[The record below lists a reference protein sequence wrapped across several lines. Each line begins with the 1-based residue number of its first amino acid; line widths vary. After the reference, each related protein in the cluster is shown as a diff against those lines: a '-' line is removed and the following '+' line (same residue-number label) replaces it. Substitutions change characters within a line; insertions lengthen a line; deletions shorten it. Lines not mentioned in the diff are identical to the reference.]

1 MRASVR
7 ERTGHSTRTLHARK
21 PTDPFIPDEDSMST
35 TIAAQRIDSST
46 GTTNPGYR
54 TLWRW
59 HFYAGLFVM
68 PFLVVL
74 AITGT
79 LYCFQPQIEPLLYRH
94 RLIVESQAA
103 PRLPANALLAKAR
116 AAMPPGSAA
125 LTAVIANDPR
135 RSAEFVFRLADGD
148 KESVYLNPYNGEVLG
163 TLSVERRFMQV
174 DRMLHRKLLLGK
186 PGELLM
192 ELAACWTLVM
202 IGTGIALWW
211 PRGKSSAR
219 TALLPRFTLKG
230 RALWKNL
237 HAVMGIWLALG
248 ALAFVLT
255 GLPWSGSWGKQFKAL
270 ASAANLGAPPGS
282 WGGLPLRS
290 VLPGANADNGS
301 SMNTQGRG
309 AADSTH
315 HAHGE
320 HSGHSSDADSMPG
333 MVMDDLPLPLT
344 PWAVGNMRVPSST
357 GSNGHATAHGT
368 DANADTDAPQA
379 LPLGRIVEIAASRG
393 VTDGYSIVLPTSAS
407 GVYTVSYFPDDPKNE
422 RTFYID
428 QYSGAVL
435 KDIRYSDYGAVS
447 KAVSYGTS
455 LHMGRYFGLANQILC
470 AAISLGLAAMAVT
483 GCVMWWKRRPQ
494 RSLGAPSRERGAPP
508 MRGWKA
514 GLVLLGIVFPL
525 MGATLVVVWAL
536 DWTVFGR
543 TSRRL
548 TSV

>member
-1 MRASVR
+1 
-7 ERTGHSTRTLHARK
+7 
-21 PTDPFIPDEDSMST
+21 MST
-35 TIAAQRIDSST
+35 TTAQRTTSAT
-46 GTTNPGYR
+46 GATSATSAGYR

-79 LYCFQPQIEPLLYRH
+79 LYCFQPQIEPLLYPH
-94 RLIVESQAA
+94 RLIVEPQAT
-103 PRLPANALLAKAR
+103 PRLTEDALLAKAR
-116 AAMPPGSAA
+116 AAMPGDARA
-125 LTAVIANDPR
+125 VTAPIANAPD
-135 RSAEFVFRLADGD
+135 RSTEFIFRLANGE
-148 KESVYLNPYNGEVLG
+148 KQSVYLNPYSGEVLG

-211 PRGKSSAR
+211 PREKTTAR
-219 TALLPRFTLKG
+219 AALVPRFSLQG

-248 ALAFVLT
+248 ALVFVLS
-255 GLPWSGSWGKQFKAL
+255 GLPWTGSWGKQFKAL

-290 VLPGANADNGS
+290 TLPGMHAGEPPGTADTS
-301 SMNTQGRG
+301 AETQ
-309 AADSTH
+309 A
-315 HAHGE
+315 AHGAHTVQPSVHEHDE
-320 HSGHSSDADSMPG
+320 HSAHAANMDSMPG

-344 PWAVGNMRVPSST
+344 PWAVGNTPVPQSADA
-357 GSNGHATAHGT
+357 HTAQT
-368 DANADTDAPQA
+368 
-379 LPLGRIVEIAASRG
+379 LPLGRVVALVASLG
-393 VTDGYSIVLPTSAS
+393 VPSGYDIVLPAS
-407 GVYTVSYFPDDPKNE
+407 VTGVYTVSYFPADPKDE
-422 RTFYID
+422 RTLYID

-435 KDIRYSDYGAVS
+435 KDIRYGDYGAVS

-455 LHMGRYFGLANQILC
+455 LHMGRYFGVANQILC
-470 AAISLGLAAMAVT
+470 AAISLGLAGMAVT

-494 RSLGAPSRERGAPP
+494 RSLGAPSRERAAPP
-508 MRGWKA
+508 MRGWKT

-525 MGATLVVVWAL
+525 MGATLLAVWLADRTL
-536 DWTVFGR
+536 FGR
-543 TSRRL
+543 AARQSA
-548 TSV
+548 

>member
-1 MRASVR
+1 
-7 ERTGHSTRTLHARK
+7 
-21 PTDPFIPDEDSMST
+21 MST
-35 TIAAQRIDSST
+35 TTAQRATSAT
-46 GTTNPGYR
+46 GAANAGYR

-79 LYCFQPQIEPLLYRH
+79 LYCFQPQIEPLLYPH
-94 RLIVESQAA
+94 RLIVEPQST
-103 PRLPANALLAKAR
+103 PRLTEDALLAKAR
-116 AAMPPGSAA
+116 AAMPADARAVTAPIASAS
-125 LTAVIANDPR
+125 D
-135 RSAEFVFRLADGD
+135 RSTEFIFRLADGE
-148 KESVYLNPYNGEVLG
+148 KQSVYLNPYSGEVLG

-211 PRGKSSAR
+211 PREKTTAR
-219 TALLPRFTLKG
+219 AALVPRFSLQG

-248 ALAFVLT
+248 ALIFVLS
-255 GLPWSGSWGKQFKAL
+255 GLPWTGSWGKQFKAL

-290 VLPGANADNGS
+290 AMPGMSAGEHAGVADTRAETHTAHGANGAHAS
-301 SMNTQGRG
+301 SNEHG
-309 AADSTH
+309 AHEANM
-315 HAHGE
+315 
-320 HSGHSSDADSMPG
+320 DSMPG

-344 PWAVGNMRVPSST
+344 PWAVGNTPVPQSADA
-357 GSNGHATAHGT
+357 HAA
-368 DANADTDAPQA
+368 QA
-379 LPLGRIVEIAASRG
+379 LPLGRIVALVASLG
-393 VTDGYSIVLPTSAS
+393 VPGGYDIVLPASAT
-407 GVYTVSYFPDDPKNE
+407 GVYTVSYFPSDPKDE
-422 RTFYID
+422 RTLYID
-428 QYSGAVL
+428 QYSGTVL
-435 KDIRYSDYGAVS
+435 KDIRYGDYGAVS

-455 LHMGRYFGLANQILC
+455 LHMGRYFGVANQILC
-470 AAISLGLAAMAVT
+470 AAISLGLAGMAVT

-494 RSLGAPSRERGAPP
+494 RSLGAPSRERAAPP
-508 MRGWKA
+508 MRSWKT

-525 MGATLVVVWAL
+525 MGATLLAVWLA
-536 DWTVFGR
+536 DRTIFGR
-543 TSRRL
+543 AMRQSA
-548 TSV
+548 